1 MHRVILLILLL
12 VAGLKAQEITPAQ
25 YWQSLSDSEK
35 VAFVNGAYAMASR
48 LKVHHEHEVNQQYYR
63 DPNWIQP
70 YYIER
75 FYEIVEEHIAKEV
88 GTHLEI
94 ITQAMDALY
103 SNYDNRRI
111 PVIEALR
118 IVSVAQ
124 DGDGAKGNLLL
135 LQAQRKYRP

>member
-1 MHRVILLILLL
+1 MQPIMLLILVL
-12 VAGLKAQEITPAQ
+12 VTGLGAQESTPAQ

-35 VAFVNGAYAMASR
+35 VAFVNGAYAMAAR
-48 LKVHHEHEVNQQYYR
+48 LKGHHEHEVNQQYYR

-75 FYEIVEEHIAKEV
+75 FYAIVDEHISEKV
-88 GTHLEI
+88 GTDLKI
-94 ITQAMDALY
+94 ITQSMDALY
-103 SNYDNRRI
+103 ANYDNHRI

-124 DGDGAKGNLLL
+124 DGDRAKGNLLL

>member
-1 MHRVILLILLL
+1 MYRSILFILVL
-12 VAGLKAQEITPAQ
+12 AGGLQAQEITPAQ
-25 YWQSLSDSEK
+25 YWESLSDSEK
-35 VAFVNGAYAMASR
+35 VAFVNGAYAMAAR
-48 LKVHHEHEVNQQYYR
+48 LKAHHEHEVYQQYYR

-75 FYEIVEEHIAKEV
+75 FYEIVDEHISKEV

-94 ITQAMDALY
+94 ITQSMDALY
-103 SNYDNRRI
+103 ANYDNHRI
-111 PVIEALR
+111 PIIEALR

-124 DGDGAKGNLLL
+124 DGDRAKGNLLL